1 VPKTAADLV
10 PAGAKTRRDFHGTN
24 ARFPPSKPAMP
35 ININTAGT
43 KELTQLPGIAKN
55 MAYRIVSHRS
65 RHGWFSHWEELAE
78 VKEFPIEKLDAIK
91 QRATLDMPDHE
102 TAPSPRRLKPDH
114 LAREGKKPKGYRK
127 DIRNTRNSDRLKRSA

>member
-1 VPKTAADLV
+1 MISTSPRHQSTLSACGSPWGEFRLPV
-10 PAGAKTRRDFHGTN
+10 AKQNH
-24 ARFPPSKPAMP
+24 PMPMP

-65 RHGWFSHWEELAE
+65 RHGWFVHWGELAE
-78 VKEFPIEKLDAIK
+78 VKEFPVHKLDAIK

-102 TAPSPRRLKPDH
+102 TASSPRRLTPDH
-114 LAREGKKPKGYRK
+114 LARDGKKP
-127 DIRNTRNSDRLKRSA
+127 